1 MITSLQNF
9 FLKHNKWLFGGL
21 LIVIIVTFVL
31 TIGPQSFFGS
41 NASGQRRSLNYY
53 GYDLT
58 SEQDQRAMAH
68 TAEISA
74 ILHPELQLR
83 REQLMDYAYLRVAAL
98 GMAKQLGIPSP
109 GEAELSEYVATLLI
123 FADPATGEFTA
134 ESYNR
139 MLEAFQNDG
148 RFTRK
153 AIARTLRED
162 YTIEQ
167 VRNILGGPDY
177 VLPFETQQSYIDMET
192 AYTLNLAHYS
202 YADFAPEIA
211 PSNEALQQYF
221 SENPSRYEI
230 QETISVSALQ
240 FKKEAYIDSISE
252 PTTGELEVY
261 FASNQ
266 AQYQPEASGETTPE
280 LTLEEVRAQVASD
293 WKVAQAVKLAARK
306 GEAFSLRLW
315 QEGIALDSP
324 EFEALVKEF
333 AVTSAEI
340 PAYSRGQVPAGSA
353 LAPQLLESMWVYA
366 SNPNRYFSDAAQTAD
381 GAVLLVLRG
390 LTEARTP
397 AFEEVLTAV
406 EADYRVAEKRRL
418 FALEGIEL
426 QATIEGRLG
435 SESFSAVAE
444 SLGLTVADP
453 DTFKGSEVP
462 QELLQSRLWDQTMH
476 MKKGAVTPMVINGDR
491 GSFAYMADKVVP
503 VIEKDSEAYR
513 TFVENRKGALSES
526 MGWARLREIT
536 DNSLS
541 ALMSSPVSE

>member
-1 MITSLQNF
+1 
-9 FLKHNKWLFGGL
+9 
-21 LIVIIVTFVL
+21 
-31 TIGPQSFFGS
+31 
-41 NASGQRRSLNYY
+41 
-53 GYDLT
+53 
-58 SEQDQRAMAH
+58 
-68 TAEISA
+68 
-74 ILHPELQLR
+74 
-83 REQLMDYAYLRVAAL
+83 
-98 GMAKQLGIPSP
+98 
-109 GEAELSEYVATLLI
+109 
-123 FADPATGEFTA
+123 
-134 ESYNR
+134 
-139 MLEAFQNDG
+139 
-148 RFTRK
+148 
-153 AIARTLRED
+153 
-162 YTIEQ
+162 
-167 VRNILGGPDY
+167 
-177 VLPFETQQSYIDMET
+177 MET

-513 TFVENRKGALSES
+513 TFVKNRKGALSES